1 MLERIWV
8 IVHKEILDNFRDRRS
23 VTNALFAVLI
33 NPLLYI
39 ALFGF
44 LGRSFSEQAE
54 RPLELAVVGAEHA
67 PGLVAYL
74 EQNNVILQPAPADPA
89 AAVRSGDMNVV
100 LVIAE
105 DYAEQFS
112 QGRPAGVELIL
123 DESAQSAAVAVG
135 RTADLLNQ
143 FNRQILVQRL
153 LARGISPQL
162 LTPVLVERVNV
173 ASQAS
178 GVASV
183 VLNML
188 PVVMMTA
195 AFYGGFYLVVDMTA
209 GERERK
215 SLEPLLLN
223 PVPRWQIVL
232 GKYLTALVFTILAT
246 TLATL
251 FFVVLLAIPQVQA
264 FTQIRFELEPSVLV
278 TAVLLMV
285 PVVFMAV
292 ALEMAVA
299 SFTRSVKEASTYTQF
314 IALAGFMPSVF
325 LSVLPIRPQTWM
337 YFIPTVSQ
345 LFLIKDISRGEP
357 LEVTNVVIA
366 TLLTLAIGAAA
377 LYVSMRLFNQER
389 IVLGEAPA

>member
-1 MLERIWV
+1 MLEPVWV
-8 IVHKEILDNFRDRRS
+8 IIQKEILDNFRDRRS

-54 RPLELAVVGAEHA
+54 RPLELAVVGASNA
-67 PGLVAYL
+67 PGLIEYL
-74 EQNNVILQPAPADPA
+74 EGNNVLIQPPPADPQ
-89 AAVRSGDMNVV
+89 AAVRSGDADVV
-100 LVIAE
+100 LVIPE
-105 DYAEQFS
+105 NYAEEFS
-112 QGRPAGVELIL
+112 NGRPAPVELIL

-143 FNRQILVQRL
+143 FNRQIVVQRL
-153 LARGISPQL
+153 LARGISPQI
-162 LTPVLVERVNV
+162 LTPVQIERVNV
-173 ASQAS
+173 ATQEGGIAS
-178 GVASV
+178 A
-183 VLNML
+183 VLNLL

-195 AFYGGFYLVVDMTA
+195 AFYGGFYLIVDMTA

-232 GKYLTALVFTILAT
+232 GKYLTALAFTILAT
-246 TLATL
+246 ALATA
-251 FFVVLLAIPQVQA
+251 FFLVLLAIPQVQA
-264 FTQIRFELEPSVLV
+264 FTQIRFALDPSILL
-278 TAVLLMV
+278 TAILIML

-299 SFTRSVKEASTYTQF
+299 AFTRSVKEASTYAQF
-314 IALAGFMPSVF
+314 VALGGFMPSVF
-325 LSVLPIRPQTWM
+325 LSVLPIRAQSWM
-337 YFIPTVSQ
+337 YFIPTIGQ

-357 LEVTNVVIA
+357 LEVANVVIA
-366 TLLTLAIGAAA
+366 TVLTLAIGAAA
-377 LYVSMRLFNQER
+377 LWMSVRLFNQER
-389 IVLGEAPA
+389 IILGEASA